1 MDKSFVETYFNW
13 SEVQLDALLKAS
25 KETLYMT
32 FVSTLFVAIIGLLI
46 GLLLF
51 IFSRKNTKL
60 NRTLYTIVSVIS
72 NTFRSIPFI
81 ILLILLFPVAN
92 TLFGSMIGPT
102 SALPALILSASPFYA
117 RMVEIAF
124 REVDQGVIE
133 ASEAMGASLTQII
146 WKVLIPE
153 SLPAL
158 ISGITVTT
166 ITMIGF
172 TAMAGAVGAGGLGN
186 LAYQTG
192 YAANK
197 YTVIAVSTVLILV
210 LVFIVQ
216 WIGDLLVKKIDKR

>member
-51 IFSRKNTKL
+51 IFSRKNTKV

-197 YTVIAVSTVLILV
+197 YTVITVSTVLILV